1 MSSSLLLKGRVMR
14 LPPLPP
20 PPPPPALLVCFFVPA
35 ALRDEPLVT
44 PLEDVVP
51 FGMILLQEKIS
62 HVESPQ

>member
-1 MSSSLLLKGRVMR
+1 MSSSLLLKGSAMR
-14 LPPLPP
+14 LPPP